1 MTYAFALRSPLALD
15 VSLAGGKAV
24 NLAKLTKAGLEA
36 GFNVPSGWVVSSYAH
51 DEVLKPVRGYIKKI
65 EALGS
70 DDHDALARAYTG
82 LAAAL
87 LKAPLSRGFLGDLDD
102 FLNRAK
108 GPVAVRSSATCEDSG
123 SAAFAGQHDTFLNV
137 CGRSNIITAIKR
149 CFASFYAPQAVIY
162 RRQVGA
168 SAREA
173 KMAVVV
179 QKMANCDKAGVAFSL
194 QPVTGALDQTM
205 INANFGLGES
215 VVSGES
221 GVDQFVYDRSRKKI
235 IERHVAETRA
245 IISAGWS
252 GGTVQSMEED
262 GGTACLSDHEIEE
275 IAELS
280 EKVACFMNY
289 PQDIEW
295 GYVGAELV
303 LLQSRPVTKL
313 PERLTRDESAERF
326 PNAVTPMT
334 WGLVEAGF
342 HRSLAKSF
350 DLMGLPAFD
359 GRWFVE
365 QDFYIYGNQ
374 TAVELYH
381 QLAAASNS
389 AFDFTPEGLEALALK
404 LARIGCFARDWQVNL
419 ERFIAEISVLGG
431 RDLSELS
438 LQDRWNH
445 VEDVNEAC
453 ARFFEPNIAISLFH
467 TGLSKALEGAA
478 ALLVGEVDAPAL
490 INDLKS
496 GLNTRTAHVNRELRK
511 LAGLV
516 KGDEALR
523 STLKIPQGAGQ
534 TAEAMIEAGT
544 FQDYPDFKRSFAAFV
559 HDFGHREVDF
569 DPYHAPWGDDP
580 EVLLAQIIA
589 LAETDCELVTG
600 ETRAASH
607 ASGRACA
614 FTARQRLLAAAP
626 GEAALVLSEL
636 IDLVRTFE
644 ELDDLEHYST
654 SRVTRPIRRALLG
667 VGEKLA
673 DEGVLQVTTDIWMLT
688 PDTLRGALTSAVP
701 SIWQEVAG
709 EALEAKARYLAATST
724 MPQWEPGLADV
735 PDSLDDT
742 CLAGLPGSAGQV
754 EGEVFI
760 LESTAD
766 FKNFPRGAVLVAR
779 TTNPAWTPLFYAA
792 AAVITESGGPLSHGA
807 VTAREVGIPA
817 VMCVKYALT
826 KLYNGLRVRV
836 DGTSGRVD
844 LLETA

>member
-15 VSLAGGKAV
+15 VALAGGKAA
-24 NLAKLTKAGLEA
+24 NLAKLLEAGLQA
-36 GFNVPSGWVVSSYAH
+36 GFNVPSGWVVSSCAH
-51 DEVLKPVRGYIKKI
+51 DEILRPVGGHIKKI
-65 EALGS
+65 EALKS
-70 DDHDALARAYTG
+70 DDHDALTRAYTG
-82 LAAAL
+82 LTAAL
-87 LKAPLSRGFLGDLDD
+87 LEAPLSRGLLGDLDECLD
-102 FLNRAK
+102 LAN

-137 CGRSNIITAIKR
+137 CGRTNIITAIKR

-168 SAREA
+168 SAQGAR
-173 KMAVVV
+173 MAVLV

-194 QPVTGALDQTM
+194 HPVTGALDQTM

-221 GVDQFVYDRSRKKI
+221 GVDQYVYDRSRKEI
-235 IERHVAETRA
+235 IERHVAETRT
-245 IISAGWS
+245 IISASGS
-252 GGTVQSMEED
+252 GGTVQSTEEG
-262 GGTACLSDHEIEE
+262 GGTACLLDGDIEE

-280 EKVACFMNY
+280 EKIACFMNY

-342 HRSLAKSF
+342 HRSLARSF
-350 DLMGLPAFD
+350 DLMGLPAFE
-359 GRWFVE
+359 GRWFVG
-365 QDFYIYGNQ
+365 QDFHIYGNQ

-389 AFDFTPEGLEALALK
+389 AFDFTPRGLEALALK

-419 ERFIAEISVLGG
+419 ERFICEISVLGE
-431 RDLSELS
+431 RDLSDLS
-438 LQDRWNH
+438 LQERWNH
-445 VEDVNEAC
+445 VEDVNGAC

-478 ALLVGEVDAPAL
+478 TLLVGEVDAPTL

-496 GLNTRTAHVNRELRK
+496 GLDTRTAHVNRELCK
-511 LAGLV
+511 LASLV
-516 KGDEALR
+516 TADEALR
-523 STLKIPQGAGQ
+523 NTLKSLEAAGQ
-534 TAEAMIEAGT
+534 TAEELVEAGT
-544 FQDYPDFKRSFAAFV
+544 LQDYSDFERNFSVFV

-580 EVLLAQIIA
+580 DILFAQIIA
-589 LAETDCELVTG
+589 LAESDCVLATD
-600 ETRAASH
+600 ETSAASH

-614 FTARQRLLAAAP
+614 FTARQKLLAAAP
-626 GEAALVLSEL
+626 DEAALVLSEL

-667 VGEKLA
+667 VGEKLV
-673 DEGVLQVTTDIWMLT
+673 DEGVLQTARDVWMLT
-688 PDTLRGALTSAVP
+688 PDTLRGALVSAVP
-701 SIWQEVAG
+701 SIWQAVAG
-709 EALEAKARYLAATST
+709 EALDAKARYLAATSIT
-724 MPQWEPGLADV
+724 PLWEPGVTEV
-735 PDSLDDT
+735 PEAPGDT
-742 CLAGLPGSAGQV
+742 CLTGLPGSAGQI
-754 EGEVFI
+754 EGEVFV
-760 LESTAD
+760 LESAAD

-817 VMCVKYALT
+817 VMCVKSALT
-826 KLYNGLRVRV
+826 RLYNGLRVRV
-836 DGTSGRVD
+836 DGTSGRID
-844 LLETA
+844 LLGTA